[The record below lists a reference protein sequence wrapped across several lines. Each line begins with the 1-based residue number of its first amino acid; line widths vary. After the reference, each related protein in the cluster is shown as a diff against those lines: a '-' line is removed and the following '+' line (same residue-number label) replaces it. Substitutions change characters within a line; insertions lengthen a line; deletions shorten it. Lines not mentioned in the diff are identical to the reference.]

1 MHTGKGQL
9 FMWSSTFADM
19 VILGLCWFLCSI
31 SIITIGTATSAL
43 YYSVAK
49 TIRYG
54 AGKPVQEFFK
64 AFRENQRAG
73 IMTFVPIAITFMT
86 TLILAFLAQTIT
98 ERIVALLF
106 AGVALGIQIYIYPLI
121 SRFELPVVRY
131 FQVAQFC
138 LFHYLSK
145 TICLILVFFLCLLTA
160 VLLPFLVPILVAGYM
175 YYSTFFLEGIFKEYI
190 LKTEENKDEWFWN

>member
-1 MHTGKGQL
+1 MQAGKGQL

-19 VILGLCWFLCSI
+19 VILGLCWILCSI
-31 SIITIGTATSAL
+31 PIITIGTATSAL

-49 TIRYG
+49 TMRYG
-54 AGKPVQEFFK
+54 TGKPVREFFK

-73 IMTFVPIAITFMT
+73 IMIFLPSAITFIT
-86 TLILAFLAQTIT
+86 TLILAFLAQAIT
-98 ERIVALLF
+98 ERVVALLF
-106 AGVALGIQIYIYPLI
+106 AGVVLGIQIYIYPLI

-138 LFHYLSK
+138 LFRYLPK

-160 VLLPFLVPILVAGYM
+160 TLLPFLVPILVVGYM